1 MKKRL
6 LSLCLMLALALAMT
20 TTAFAEGTGTN
31 VIDTGGNGSSSITV
45 SEVVEGQTYAVY
57 KLFDL
62 TYSKTDSEKV
72 AYTYTA
78 KNDTDAF
85 LNALKNGITIGDEN
99 TNSPFQLVQIGSTD
113 VYKVEA
119 RKDTTAQDITD
130 FMKKLLSDNPSALT
144 PVAESTAGAGD
155 TAIQFT
161 GLAPGY
167 YYITSTLGSLAILD
181 STTPSVEVKEKNGVP
196 NNEKKV
202 LEGAVYGTTSDASI
216 GDTVYFQSTI
226 VTQKAG
232 ENYVYHDQMSDGL
245 TFDADSVQIYIKDN
259 DGSYYLVD
267 GAYVQLSGE
276 TENGVGDKFSLVESS
291 NYVVQSINYEDD
303 CTFEIRFEPDYTADL
318 ELGSKLVITYSAT
331 LNEKA
336 AVTTGITGTGTGD
349 GATANT
355 NQSYL
360 TYGEENRTEPSYTYT
375 YTWELDVF
383 KYYNDNN
390 NEMPLA
396 GADFV
401 LYREMTEKVDGEE
414 DTTVKYYAV
423 VGSNNTLTG
432 WTKNSTSGCAEDK
445 DDSKYASTF
454 TSTGAADSK
463 IAIRGLDAG
472 TYYLEETKAPDGYN
486 KLTSA
491 IQVTITSSEKSSG
504 RSITLTV
511 DQGGT
516 LDSNVVKVENKAGSE
531 LPGTGGTGTTIL
543 YVVGAV
549 LVIGAG
555 ILLVVKR
562 RMNSEK

>member
-62 TYSKTDSEKV
+62 TYSEANNNKV
-72 AYTYTA
+72 AYTYTDQSA
-78 KNDTDAF
+78 EETPDAF
-85 LNALKNGITIGDEN
+85 LGALKDA
-99 TNSPFQLVQIGSTD
+99 TNSPFQLAQIGSTD

-119 RKDTTAQDITD
+119 REDTTAQDITD

-144 PVAESTAGAGD
+144 SVAESTAGASD

-202 LEGAVYGTTSDASI
+202 LEGADYGTTSDASI

-245 TFDADSVQIYIKDN
+245 TFDANSVQIYIKDN

-276 TENGVGDKFSLVESS
+276 TENGVGDKFSLV
-291 NYVVQSINYEDD
+291 QPINYDVESENCNDG
-303 CTFEIRFEPDYTADL
+303 CTFEIQFKPDYTADL
-318 ELGSKLVITYSAT
+318 ELGSELVITYSAT

-336 AVTTGITGTGTGD
+336 AVTTGTAGTGTGD

-360 TYGEENRTEPSYTYT
+360 TYGEDNRTEPSYTYT

-383 KYYNDNN
+383 KYYNDDNN

-401 LYREMTEKVDGEE
+401 LYREMTEKVNGE

-423 VGSNNTLTG
+423 VGDLNTLTG
-432 WTKNSTSGCAEDK
+432 WTKNSTSDRAEDK

-491 IQVTITSSEKSSG
+491 IQVTITSSEKSTG

-511 DQGGT
+511 GQGGT
-516 LDSNVVKVENKAGSE
+516 VDSNVVKVENKAGSE

-543 YVVGAV
+543 YVVGTV

-555 ILLVVKR
+555 VLLVVKR